1 MEEVI
6 LYWENKVEE
15 KNNNRRLGLV
25 FDTNRRQKGTKTSFL
40 VKITRKNKQRVLAPL
55 SMKRNEMSVTRKT
68 K

>member
-1 MEEVI
+1 MEEMI

-25 FDTNRRQKGTKTSFL
+25 FDTNRRQKGTMTSFL

>member
-25 FDTNRRQKGTKTSFL
+25 FDTNRRQKGTMTSFL